1 MNIVNRNCDHVVMV
15 LVMIFL
21 SSGFNSITAN
31 KKEEYGMLSFNKAIN
46 IASKQPML
54 SYKMTKSYLYLIK
67 NPFDSNA
74 KEDLWISKNIF
85 ERHNLILK
93 ENSDNYQT
101 RLLIEES
108 DKIWKKLKKLIES
121 TPNHKYAEKIIDL
134 NSNLMNITNNL
145 ISTMISKSTSANQ
158 KGIKLLEE
166 ADSNQRDVELK
177 NMINI
182 VGIQRTLSQK
192 LALYYF
198 INESI
203 LKSEDSERTM
213 HNTIKI
219 IDNGIV
225 TLLLSDF
232 NTSKIEEQLSIAIYK
247 FENIKSYITT
257 PEKDKS
263 KMVNMYKISN
273 ELTHAFNEVIL
284 LYEGVKS

>member
-74 KEDLWISKNIF
+74 KEDLWISKNVF

-108 DKIWKKLKKLIES
+108 DKIWKKLKRLIES

-145 ISTMISKSTSANQ
+145 ISTMISKSSSANQ

-166 ADSNQRDVELK
+166 ADSNQRGVELK

-213 HNTIKI
+213 HNTIEI

-257 PEKDKS
+257 PEKDTS

-273 ELTHAFNEVIL
+273 ELTHAFNEIIL
-284 LYEGVKS
+284 LYEGVNS